1 MAKPK
6 VEPADECLSHMG
18 KQNPKEGAPKP
29 RVRQMTWSGA
39 IEVVQD
45 EAGVTSAEI
54 QEKKKEQQAK
64 IQRQEI
70 EEVTST
76 TASAESIPTEK

>member
-1 MAKPK
+1 M
-6 VEPADECLSHMG
+6 
-18 KQNPKEGAPKP
+18 
-29 RVRQMTWSGA
+29 
-39 IEVVQD
+39 
-45 EAGVTSAEI
+45 

-76 TASAESIPTEK
+76 TATAESIPKAK